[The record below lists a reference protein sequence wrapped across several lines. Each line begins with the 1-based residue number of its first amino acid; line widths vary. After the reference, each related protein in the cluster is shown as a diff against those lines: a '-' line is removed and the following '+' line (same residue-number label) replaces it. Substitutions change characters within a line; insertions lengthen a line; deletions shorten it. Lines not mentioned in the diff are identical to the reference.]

1 MNRGFTLLELMI
13 ALAIVGILSAI
24 ALPGYSA
31 VLMRA
36 QRNEAK
42 LALLEVVHAEE
53 RHYQLHLAYTDDFE
67 PSLQAGGL
75 GLDARS
81 DTGNYLLSVTLRAD
95 GQGYIAI
102 ARPDPAHRQA
112 GDRDCARI
120 TLDSSGRR
128 GAADSAGNETTGRCW
143 P

>member
-1 MNRGFTLLELMI
+1 MNRGFTLVELLI

-42 LALLEVVHAEE
+42 LALLAVVHAEE
-53 RHYQLHLAYTDDFE
+53 RHYQLHLAYTDRFE
-67 PSLQAGGL
+67 PPLQQGGL
-75 GLDARS
+75 QLDAHS
-81 DTGNYLLSVTLRAD
+81 ESGNYQLSVSLRED
-95 GQGYIAI
+95 GQGYIAV
-102 ARPDPAHRQA
+102 AQPDPDRRQA

-120 TLDSSGRR
+120 TLDSTGRR
-128 GAADSAGNETTGRCW
+128 GATDSAGDDASERCW
-143 P
+143 R